1 MTLFALLCMLTAFVG
16 VVYSADEEDEAATDT
31 AALDMA
37 LLGQGRVAPT
47 ELRYAARIT
56 DAPRRQLLY

>member
-1 MTLFALLCMLTAFVG
+1 MLTAFVG
-16 VVYSADEEDEAATDT
+16 VGYSADEEDEAATDT